1 MTDHHLRS
9 PLGLQVGLR
18 ADFETRRQVRAGTY
32 DGAVSTATNSDDSQ
46 GDGLLGAGRSAAV
59 IIASTSAARG
69 EAADTTGPI
78 LVDWLRGR
86 GYETPAAIVVR
97 DGEPVGQ
104 ALRELL
110 VDTPEDERPRI
121 IVTSGGTGL
130 APDDRTPEFTAE
142 LLERQSPGLIYA
154 MWRKGLEATASAVMS
169 RGVAG
174 VRGRTFVINFPGS
187 KGGVTDGI
195 TVIDELLEHIQTSV
209 EDTTDHGPRV

>member
-1 MTDHHLRS
+1 MGGRARTQ
-9 PLGLQVGLR
+9 PEEGLSVNTQNPAV
-18 ADFETRRQVRAGTY
+18 AGT
-32 DGAVSTATNSDDSQ
+32 DDR
-46 GDGLLGAGRSAAV
+46 LGAGRSAAV

-78 LVDWLRGR
+78 LVDWLRTR
-86 GYETPAAIVVR
+86 GYETPDAIVVR

-104 ALRELL
+104 ALRSLL
-110 VDTPEDERPRI
+110 IDTPESERPRI

-142 LLERQSPGLIYA
+142 LLERQSPGLVYA
-154 MWRKGLEATASAVMS
+154 MWRKGLESTTSAVMS

-174 VRGRTFVINFPGS
+174 VRGRSFVINFPGS
-187 KGGVTDGI
+187 KGGVKDGI
-195 TVIDELLEHIQTSV
+195 TVIDDLLEHIQTSI

>member
-1 MTDHHLRS
+1 MTTS
-9 PLGLQVGLR
+9 
-18 ADFETRRQVRAGTY
+18 ETTTDR
-32 DGAVSTATNSDDSQ
+32 
-46 GDGLLGAGRSAAV
+46 LGAGRSAAV

-69 EAADTTGPI
+69 EAPDTTGPL
-78 LVDWLRGR
+78 LVEWLRGR
-86 GYETPAAIVVR
+86 GYDCPDAIVVR

-104 ALRELL
+104 ALRGLL
-110 VDTPEDERPRI
+110 IDTPEEERPRV

-154 MWRKGLEATASAVMS
+154 MWRKGLESTSSAVMS

-174 VRGRTFVINFPGS
+174 VRGRSFVINLPGS
-187 KGGVTDGI
+187 KGGVRDGI
-195 TVIDELLEHIQTSV
+195 TVIDDLLEHIQTSV

>member
-1 MTDHHLRS
+1 M
-9 PLGLQVGLR
+9 
-18 ADFETRRQVRAGTY
+18 
-32 DGAVSTATNSDDSQ
+32 STATNVTDSADD
-46 GDGLLGAGRSAAV
+46 DRDDVLLGTGRSAAV

-78 LVDWLRGR
+78 LVDWLRAR
-86 GYETPAAIVVR
+86 GYETPDATVVR
-97 DGEPVGQ
+97 DGEPVGE

-110 VDTPEDERPRI
+110 IDTAADARPRV

-154 MWRKGLEATASAVMS
+154 MWRKGLESTASAVMS

-174 VRGRTFVINFPGS
+174 VRGRSFVINFPGS
-187 KGGVTDGI
+187 KGGVKDGI

>member
-1 MTDHHLRS
+1 
-9 PLGLQVGLR
+9 
-18 ADFETRRQVRAGTY
+18 
-32 DGAVSTATNSDDSQ
+32 
-46 GDGLLGAGRSAAV
+46 
-59 IIASTSAARG
+59 
-69 EAADTTGPI
+69 
-78 LVDWLRGR
+78 RGR
-86 GYETPAAIVVR
+86 GYETPEAIVVR
-97 DGEPVGQ
+97 DGEPVGR

-110 VDTPEDERPRI
+110 VDTPEDERPRVI
-121 IVTSGGTGL
+121 VTSGGTGLAPDDRTPEFTAELLERQSPGLIYAMWRTGLEPTASALVGGGRECVGRALRELRGATPEDGRPRVIVTSGGTGL

-195 TVIDELLEHIQTSV
+195 AVIDELLEHIQTSV
-209 EDTTDHGPRV
+209 ED

>member
-1 MTDHHLRS
+1 MSTDNEH
-9 PLGLQVGLR
+9 
-18 ADFETRRQVRAGTY
+18 
-32 DGAVSTATNSDDSQ
+32 NN
-46 GDGLLGAGRSAAV
+46 LLGEGRKAAV

-86 GYETPAAIVVR
+86 GYETPDAIVVR
-97 DGEPVGQ
+97 DGEPVGD
-104 ALRELL
+104 ALKQLL
-110 VDTPEDERPRI
+110 IDTPEADRPRV

-154 MWRKGLEATASAVMS
+154 MWRKGLESTTSAVMS

-174 VRGRTFVINFPGS
+174 VRGRSFVINFPGS
-187 KGGVTDGI
+187 KGGVKDGI
-195 TVIDELLEHIQTSV
+195 VVIDDLLEHIQTSV

>member
-1 MTDHHLRS
+1 MQLPS
-9 PLGLQVGLR
+9 CP
-18 ADFETRRQVRAGTY
+18 TY
-32 DGAVSTATNSDDSQ
+32 DGIVSSETNGAAQAQATSQADD
-46 GDGLLGAGRSAAV
+46 LLGAGRSAAV

-78 LVDWLRGR
+78 LVDWLRTR
-86 GYETPAAIVVR
+86 GYETPDAIVVR

-104 ALRELL
+104 ALRALL
-110 VDTPEDERPRI
+110 IDTPEDERPRI

-142 LLERQSPGLIYA
+142 LLERQSPGLVYA
-154 MWRKGLEATASAVMS
+154 MWRKGLESTTSAVMS

-174 VRGRTFVINFPGS
+174 VRGRSFVINFPGS
-187 KGGVTDGI
+187 KGGVKDGI
-195 TVIDELLEHIQTSV
+195 TVIDDLLEHIQTSI

>member
-1 MTDHHLRS
+1 M
-9 PLGLQVGLR
+9 Q
-18 ADFETRRQVRAGTY
+18 RRGTY
-32 DGAVSTATNSDDSQ
+32 DGDVSTATNVTDSADD
-46 GDGLLGAGRSAAV
+46 DRDDVLLGTGRSAAV

-78 LVDWLRGR
+78 LVDWLRAR
-86 GYETPAAIVVR
+86 GYETPDATVVR
-97 DGEPVGQ
+97 DGEPVGE

-110 VDTPEDERPRI
+110 IDTAADARPRV

-154 MWRKGLEATASAVMS
+154 MWRKGLESTASAVMS

-174 VRGRTFVINFPGS
+174 VRGRSFVINFPGS
-187 KGGVTDGI
+187 KGGVKDGI

>member
-1 MTDHHLRS
+1 MK
-9 PLGLQVGLR
+9 PLAAANTIGAESEEVGEWA
-18 ADFETRRQVRAGTY
+18 ADTNTGEVRLPVNIGKSSETE
-32 DGAVSTATNSDDSQ
+32 SSD
-46 GDGLLGAGRSAAV
+46 LLGAGRSAAV

-69 EAADTTGPI
+69 EADDTTGPI
-78 LVDWLRGR
+78 LVDWLRTR
-86 GYETPAAIVVR
+86 GYETPEAIVVR

-104 ALRELL
+104 ALRTLL
-110 VDTPEDERPRI
+110 VDTDEDERPRI

-142 LLERQSPGLIYA
+142 LLERQSPGLVYA
-154 MWRKGLEATASAVMS
+154 MWRKGLESTTSAVMS

-174 VRGRTFVINFPGS
+174 VRGRSFVINFPGS
-187 KGGVTDGI
+187 KGGVKDGI

>member
-1 MTDHHLRS
+1 MS
-9 PLGLQVGLR
+9 
-18 ADFETRRQVRAGTY
+18 EE
-32 DGAVSTATNSDDSQ
+32 NSE
-46 GDGLLGAGRSAAV
+46 LLGAGRKAAV

-86 GYETPAAIVVR
+86 GYETPDAIVVR
-97 DGEPVGQ
+97 DGEPVGD
-104 ALRELL
+104 ALKQLL
-110 VDTPEDERPRI
+110 VDTPEAGRPRI

-154 MWRKGLEATASAVMS
+154 MWRKGLESTSSAVMS

-174 VRGRTFVINFPGS
+174 VRGRSFVINFPGS
-187 KGGVTDGI
+187 KGGVKDGI
-195 TVIDELLEHIQTSV
+195 TVIDDLLEHIQTSV
-209 EDTTDHGPRV
+209 EDTTDHGPRA

>member
-1 MTDHHLRS
+1 MRIGSRS
-9 PLGLQVGLR
+9 KTFCE
-18 ADFETRRQVRAGTY
+18 AAGIDAWKIGPRSQPTHRETY
-32 DGAVSTATNSDDSQ
+32 DGIVNTDYKHDN
-46 GDGLLGAGRSAAV
+46 LLGAGRSAVV

-86 GYETPAAIVVR
+86 GYATPDALVVR

-104 ALRELL
+104 ALRSLL
-110 VDTPEDERPRI
+110 LDTPEADRPRV

-154 MWRKGLEATASAVMS
+154 MWRKGLESTTSAVMS

-174 VRGRTFVINFPGS
+174 VRGRSFVINFPGS
-187 KGGVTDGI
+187 KGGVRDGI
-195 TVIDELLEHIQTSV
+195 AVIDDLLEHIQTSL

>member
-1 MTDHHLRS
+1 MNSQNSAVGGTDDR
-9 PLGLQVGLR
+9 
-18 ADFETRRQVRAGTY
+18 
-32 DGAVSTATNSDDSQ
+32 
-46 GDGLLGAGRSAAV
+46 LGAGRTAAV

-78 LVDWLRGR
+78 LVDWLRTR
-86 GYETPAAIVVR
+86 GYETPDAIVVR

-104 ALRELL
+104 ALRSLL
-110 VDTPEDERPRI
+110 IDTPEDERPRI

-142 LLERQSPGLIYA
+142 LLERQSPGLVYA
-154 MWRKGLEATASAVMS
+154 MWRKGLESTTSAVMS

-174 VRGRTFVINFPGS
+174 VRGRSFVINFPGS
-187 KGGVTDGI
+187 KGGVKDGI
-195 TVIDELLEHIQTSV
+195 TVIDDLLEHIQTSI

>member
-1 MTDHHLRS
+1 MTTTEPTVDR
-9 PLGLQVGLR
+9 LG
-18 ADFETRRQVRAGTY
+18 E
-32 DGAVSTATNSDDSQ
+32 
-46 GDGLLGAGRSAAV
+46 GRSAAV

-86 GYETPAAIVVR
+86 GYDCPDPIVVR
-97 DGEPVGQ
+97 DGEPVGE

-110 VDTPEDERPRI
+110 LTPAEAARPRI
-121 IVTSGGTGL
+121 VVTSGGTGL

-154 MWRKGLEATASAVMS
+154 MWRKGLESTSSAVMS

-174 VRGRTFVINFPGS
+174 VGGRCFVISFPGS
-187 KGGVTDGI
+187 EGGERDGLA
-195 TVIDELLEHIQTSV
+195 VIDDLLEHIQTSV

>member
-1 MTDHHLRS
+1 MNTQEPAEGATTS
-9 PLGLQVGLR
+9 AEPTN
-18 ADFETRRQVRAGTY
+18 AAGT
-32 DGAVSTATNSDDSQ
+32 DVHD
-46 GDGLLGAGRSAAV
+46 LLGTGRSAAV

-86 GYETPAAIVVR
+86 GYDTPEAIVVR
-97 DGEPVGQ
+97 DGEPVGE
-104 ALRELL
+104 ALRALL
-110 VDTPEDERPRI
+110 IDTPADDRPRI

-142 LLERQSPGLIYA
+142 LLERQSPGLVYA
-154 MWRKGLEATASAVMS
+154 MWRKGLESTTSAVMS

-187 KGGVTDGI
+187 KGGVKDGI
-195 TVIDELLEHIQTSV
+195 TVIDDLLEHIQTSV

>member
-1 MTDHHLRS
+1 MQ
-9 PLGLQVGLR
+9 GC
-18 ADFETRRQVRAGTY
+18 GTY
-32 DGAVSTATNSDDSQ
+32 DGDVSTATNVTDSATDGR
-46 GDGLLGAGRSAAV
+46 GDALLGTGRSAAV
-59 IIASTSAARG
+59 IIASTSSARG

-86 GYETPAAIVVR
+86 GYETPDATVVR

-110 VDTPEDERPRI
+110 VDIPESERPRVV
-121 IVTSGGTGL
+121 VTSGGTGL

-154 MWRKGLEATASAVMS
+154 MWRKGLESTSTAVMS

-174 VRGRTFVINFPGS
+174 VRGRSFVINFPGS
-187 KGGVTDGI
+187 KGGVKDGI
-195 TVIDELLEHIQTSV
+195 TVIDDLLEHIQTSV

>member
-1 MTDHHLRS
+1 MIFVTS
-9 PLGLQVGLR
+9 ENTIVGVTSED
-18 ADFETRRQVRAGTY
+18 AASE
-32 DGAVSTATNSDDSQ
+32 STTTTLDATA
-46 GDGLLGAGRSAAV
+46 LLGAGRGAAV

-78 LVDWLRGR
+78 LVDWLRSR
-86 GYETPAAIVVR
+86 GYDCPEAIVVR

-104 ALRELL
+104 TLRTLL
-110 VDTPEDERPRI
+110 IDTPADERPRI

-142 LLERQSPGLIYA
+142 LLERQSPGLVYA
-154 MWRKGLEATASAVMS
+154 MWRKGLESTTSAVMS

-187 KGGVTDGI
+187 KGGVRDGI

>member
-1 MTDHHLRS
+1 MSSETNGAAQAQATS
-9 PLGLQVGLR
+9 Q
-18 ADFETRRQVRAGTY
+18 AD
-32 DGAVSTATNSDDSQ
+32 D
-46 GDGLLGAGRSAAV
+46 LLGAGRTAAV

-78 LVDWLRGR
+78 LVDWLRTR
-86 GYETPAAIVVR
+86 GYETPEAIVVR

-104 ALRELL
+104 ALRALL
-110 VDTPEDERPRI
+110 IDTPKDERPRI

-142 LLERQSPGLIYA
+142 SLARQSPGLIYA
-154 MWRKGLEATASAVMS
+154 MWRKGLETTTSAVMS

-174 VRGRTFVINFPGS
+174 VTGRSFVINFPGS
-187 KGGVTDGI
+187 KGGVKDGI

-209 EDTTDHGPRV
+209 EDTTDHGPRD

>member
-1 MTDHHLRS
+1 MTTTEPTVDR
-9 PLGLQVGLR
+9 LG
-18 ADFETRRQVRAGTY
+18 E
-32 DGAVSTATNSDDSQ
+32 
-46 GDGLLGAGRSAAV
+46 GRSAAV
-59 IIASTSAARG
+59 VIASTSAARG

-86 GYETPAAIVVR
+86 GYDCPDPIVVR
-97 DGEPVGQ
+97 DGEPVGE

-110 VDTPEDERPRI
+110 LTPAEAARPRI
-121 IVTSGGTGL
+121 VVTSGGTGL

-154 MWRKGLEATASAVMS
+154 MWRKGLESTSSAVMS

-187 KGGVTDGI
+187 KGGVRDGI
-195 TVIDELLEHIQTSV
+195 AVIDDLLEHIQTSV

>member
-1 MTDHHLRS
+1 MNSQNSAVGETD
-9 PLGLQVGLR
+9 
-18 ADFETRRQVRAGTY
+18 D
-32 DGAVSTATNSDDSQ
+32 
-46 GDGLLGAGRSAAV
+46 LLGEGRSAAV

-78 LVDWLRGR
+78 LVDWMRTR
-86 GYETPAAIVVR
+86 GYDTPDAIVVR

-104 ALRELL
+104 ALRTLL
-110 VDTPEDERPRI
+110 VDTPEHERPRI

-130 APDDRTPEFTAE
+130 APDDRTPEYTAE

-154 MWRKGLEATASAVMS
+154 MWRKGLETTTSAVMS

-174 VRGRTFVINFPGS
+174 VRGRSFVINFPGS
-187 KGGVTDGI
+187 KGGVKDGI
-195 TVIDELLEHIQTSV
+195 TVIDDLLEHIQTSI

>member
-1 MTDHHLRS
+1 MSSETNTTAGAQTASQTD
-9 PLGLQVGLR
+9 
-18 ADFETRRQVRAGTY
+18 D
-32 DGAVSTATNSDDSQ
+32 
-46 GDGLLGAGRSAAV
+46 LLGAGRSAAV

-78 LVDWLRGR
+78 LVDWLRTR
-86 GYETPAAIVVR
+86 GYETSDAIVVR

-104 ALRELL
+104 ALHSLL
-110 VDTPEDERPRI
+110 IDTPENERPRI

-154 MWRKGLEATASAVMS
+154 MWRKGLEATTSAVMS

-174 VRGRTFVINFPGS
+174 VRGRSFVINFPGS
-187 KGGVTDGI
+187 KGGVKDGI
-195 TVIDELLEHIQTSV
+195 TVIDELLEHIQTSI

>member
-1 MTDHHLRS
+1 M
-9 PLGLQVGLR
+9 Q
-18 ADFETRRQVRAGTY
+18 RRGTY
-32 DGAVSTATNSDDSQ
+32 DGDVSTATNVTDSADDDR
-46 GDGLLGAGRSAAV
+46 GDVLLGTGRSAAV

-78 LVDWLRGR
+78 LVDWLRAR
-86 GYETPAAIVVR
+86 GYETPDATVVR
-97 DGEPVGQ
+97 DGEPVGE

-110 VDTPEDERPRI
+110 IDTPADARPRV

-154 MWRKGLEATASAVMS
+154 MWRKGLESTASAVMS

-174 VRGRTFVINFPGS
+174 VRGRSFVINFPGS
-187 KGGVTDGI
+187 KGGVKDGI

>member
-1 MTDHHLRS
+1 MQ
-9 PLGLQVGLR
+9 GC
-18 ADFETRRQVRAGTY
+18 GTY
-32 DGAVSTATNSDDSQ
+32 DGDVSTATNVTDSAADGQ
-46 GDGLLGAGRSAAV
+46 GDALLGAGRSAAV

-78 LVDWLRGR
+78 LVDWLRCR
-86 GYETPAAIVVR
+86 GYETPDAVVVR

-104 ALRELL
+104 ALRALL
-110 VDTPEDERPRI
+110 VDTPEGERPRV

-154 MWRKGLEATASAVMS
+154 MWRKGLESTSTAVMS

-174 VRGRTFVINFPGS
+174 VRGRSFVINFPGS
-187 KGGVTDGI
+187 KGGVKDGI
-195 TVIDELLEHIQTSV
+195 TVIDDLLEHIQTSV

>member
-1 MTDHHLRS
+1 MS
-9 PLGLQVGLR
+9 
-18 ADFETRRQVRAGTY
+18 TRGPATY
-32 DGAVSTATNSDDSQ
+32 DGIVSTETNVTTGTQARPQERDR
-46 GDGLLGAGRSAAV
+46 LGTGRTAAV

-78 LVDWLRGR
+78 LVDWLRTR
-86 GYETPAAIVVR
+86 GYEAPEAIVVR

-104 ALRELL
+104 ALRTLL
-110 VDTPEDERPRI
+110 IDTPESERPRI

-154 MWRKGLEATASAVMS
+154 MWRKGLEATTSAVMS

-174 VRGRTFVINFPGS
+174 VRGRSFVINFPGS
-187 KGGVTDGI
+187 KGGVKDGI
-195 TVIDELLEHIQTSV
+195 TVIDELLEHIQTSI

>member
-1 MTDHHLRS
+1 MGTGMLSLDTAAVESTCLTRLNWEEGMQVNESNTD
-9 PLGLQVGLR
+9 
-18 ADFETRRQVRAGTY
+18 
-32 DGAVSTATNSDDSQ
+32 
-46 GDGLLGAGRSAAV
+46 LLGAGRRASV

-86 GYETPAAIVVR
+86 GYETPDAVVVR
-97 DGEPVGQ
+97 DGEPVGR

-110 VDTPEDERPRI
+110 VDTPEDERPRV

-130 APDDRTPEFTAE
+130 APDDRTPEFTAD

-154 MWRKGLEATASAVMS
+154 MWRKGLESTASAVMS

-174 VRGRTFVINFPGS
+174 VRGRSFVINFPGS
-187 KGGVTDGI
+187 KGGVKDGI

>member
-1 MTDHHLRS
+1 
-9 PLGLQVGLR
+9 
-18 ADFETRRQVRAGTY
+18 
-32 DGAVSTATNSDDSQ
+32 TNSDDSQ
-46 GDGLLGAGRSAAV
+46 GDGLLGVGRSAAV

-130 APDDRTPEFTAE
+130 VTM
-142 LLERQSPGLIYA
+142 L
-154 MWRKGLEATASAVMS
+154 
-169 RGVAG
+169 
-174 VRGRTFVINFPGS
+174 RGRS
-187 KGGVTDGI
+187 SSGV
-195 TVIDELLEHIQTSV
+195 S
-209 EDTTDHGPRV
+209 PSSSRR